1 MKIPFFFFLIIS
13 LMLIIPQSSFSQETR
28 EIDEEIDPPQFGL
41 DCPTTTHKFSQ
52 ETQKCEIWWDS
63 AYVAV
68 PLLILITSA
77 IIITSIVVW
86 KYRKRNV

>member
-1 MKIPFFFFLIIS
+1 
-13 LMLIIPQSSFSQETR
+13 LIIPQGSFSQETR
-28 EIDEEIDPPQFGL
+28 EIGGTGEEIDPPQFGL
-41 DCPTTTHKFSQ
+41 DCSTTTHKFSQ

-68 PLLILITSA
+68 PLLILIISA

-86 KYRKRNV
+86 KYRKSNV